1 MTEGNSS
8 VAYFFA
14 AGGGSRLL
22 LLLDVQAA
30 GLHIQQQ
37 KTSCEPPQ
45 LVRSPEEL
53 RKEIKKDKVR
63 SCPQVKKNLRPC

>member
-8 VAYFFA
+8 VVYFFA

-37 KTSCEPPQ
+37 KN
-45 LVRSPEEL
+45 LL
-53 RKEIKKDKVR
+53 RTTAGGKEF
-63 SCPQVKKNLRPC
+63 